1 VEGQNVWRVDLD
13 GANLKQLTHDRIS
26 WYLACSPDGKWVYF
40 RNQKPPMAIE
50 RVSIEGGT
58 PELITE
64 SVIPTMTNQ
73 ISFSLSPDGKR
84 LAFAGTRT
92 DTHRKQIVLVNL
104 DESKAEATSPL
115 VLDAD
120 PRMSDHPEF
129 TPDGLA
135 VVYGFETDGIENL
148 WLQPLNGRPGHQ
160 ITHFPDDVFSTYLY
174 SSDGKTLAMLRYHT
188 YADVVLLHDTTD
200 TAQ

>member
-1 VEGQNVWRVDLD
+1 MPG
-13 GANLKQLTHDRIS
+13 I
-26 WYLACSPDGKWVYF
+26 
-40 RNQKPPMAIE
+40 
-50 RVSIEGGT
+50 
-58 PELITE
+58 
-64 SVIPTMTNQ
+64 IPNITNQ
-73 ISFSLSPDGKR
+73 LPFSLSPDGKR

-104 DESKAEATSPL
+104 ESKAEATSPL

-120 PRMSDHPEF
+120 PRLSDHPEF

-148 WLQPLNGRPGHQ
+148 WLHPLNGKPGRQ
-160 ITHFPDDVFSTYLY
+160 ITHFPDDVFSRYLY
-174 SSDGKTLAMLRYHT
+174 SPDGKTLAMLRFHT